1 MLKVLYVVN
10 RVSKTSI
17 PLQWKES
24 CDGNVDIIGLNK
36 FYLFLSA
43 IISKHDILHGHH
55 IKSSFVMIL
64 INCFLRKKVVFTM
77 HGSYKYLS
85 NLNKIFLVFIF
96 KASDHVVFVNQCLY
110 DELPVR
116 IKYMLS
122 NKYKVILNGV
132 ETKINYNLS
141 DVLKK
146 YKISNQEVVIFH
158 PARFVP
164 EKNHLMLINSFFLL
178 SKEIENVR
186 LVLAGDGILKNEM
199 EEKIQELGIENQVS
213 ILGTISKD
221 EVYSFLHE
229 CRVFVMISLSE
240 GLNIAFLEAMSM
252 KCRIVVS
259 NIEQFTYPFEHY
271 NINPKDYN
279 VYFTNPSNVNSMTK
293 ILKQSI
299 NSSREQK
306 FDFTKFSIHNMLLS
320 YDNIY
325 KKITNA
331 KG

>member
-24 CDGNVDIIGLNK
+24 CHGDIDIIGLNK
-36 FYLFLSA
+36 FYLFFLA
-43 IISKHDILHGHH
+43 IISNYDILHGHH
-55 IKSSFVMIL
+55 IKSTFAAIL
-64 INCFLRKKVVFTM
+64 MNFFLRKKVVFTM

-85 NLNKIFLVFIF
+85 NLNKIFLLFIC
-96 KASDHVVFVNQCLY
+96 KASDQVVFVNQCLY
-110 DELPVR
+110 DELPTR
-116 IKYMLS
+116 FKNTLS
-122 NKYKVILNGV
+122 NKYKIILNGV
-132 ETKINYNLS
+132 ETNINYHLS
-141 DVLKK
+141 DVFKK
-146 YKISNQEVVIFH
+146 YKISNREVLIFH

-164 EKNHLMLINSFFLL
+164 EKNHLTLINSFYLL
-178 SKEIENVR
+178 SKEIGNIR
-186 LVLAGDGILKNEM
+186 LVLAGDGILKNKI
-199 EEKIQELGIENQVS
+199 EKKVQELGIEDQVS
-213 ILGTISKD
+213 FLGTISKD

-259 NIEQFTYPFEHY
+259 NIEQFTYPFKHY

-279 VYFTNPSNVNSMTK
+279 VDFANPSDINAITK

-299 NSSREQK
+299 NRSREK
-306 FDFTKFSIHNMLLS
+306 EFDFNKFSIHNMLRL

-325 KKITNA
+325 KKIIKTHE
-331 KG
+331 